1 LATNSQISAC
11 SPPPPPPP
19 PPPTTTPHT
28 QKKKG
33 GVPKGGGGG
42 SNHLEVLGL
51 MRFID
56 CSDGLR
62 QAFGTQVFRKT
73 CTLMACDMPLLSSSP
88 SLGEVL
94 HENQSNLHFDPQLL
108 CSWVVMNII
117 NDIARGGSSYTLIP
131 PSLVCAECTQTF
143 TVEERIRGLKGFNLN
158 FNLTLQ

>member
-1 LATNSQISAC
+1 
-11 SPPPPPPP
+11 
-19 PPPTTTPHT
+19 
-28 QKKKG
+28 
-33 GVPKGGGGG
+33 
-42 SNHLEVLGL
+42 

-73 CTLMACDMPLLSSSP
+73 CTLMVCDMPLLSSSP

-94 HENQSNLHFDPQLL
+94 HENQSNLHSDPQLL
-108 CSWVVMNII
+108 GSRVVMNII
-117 NDIARGGSSYTLIP
+117 NDIARGGSPYTLIP

-143 TVEERIRGLKGFNLN
+143 TVEERIQGLKGFNLN